1 MRLTIDN
8 LKKES
13 VIFSKLEASYNNSL
27 LYGTTDGK
35 KIATD
40 FEHRFKNHLLQS
52 GYEFNSG
59 NSSNGIDF
67 PDLNVDIKTTSI
79 IQPQSSSP
87 FKSARQK
94 IYGLGYD
101 LLVFVY
107 NKIDNPITNSSILN
121 IQHLIYIDKNR
132 TADFQLTTMINNA
145 LDNKAN
151 EDDIV
156 SILFD
161 KNLPIDDIEA
171 YNLAKE
177 ILYNRPNIGY
187 LTISNT
193 LQWRL
198 QYGRVIAESNNLP
211 DIDKLL

>member
-1 MRLTIDN
+1 MILTVDN
-8 LKKES
+8 LKRES
-13 VIFSKLEASYNNSL
+13 IKFSNLEATYNNPL

-35 KIATD
+35 KISTD
-40 FEHRFKNHLLQS
+40 FEHRFKYYLLQL
-52 GYEFNSG
+52 GYEFDSG
-59 NSSNGIDF
+59 NSSKGIDF
-67 PDLNVDIKTTSI
+67 PDLNVDIKTTSTV
-79 IQPQSSSP
+79 QPQSSSP

-107 NKIDNPITNSSILN
+107 NKIDNPINRFAILN
-121 IQHLIYIDKNR
+121 IQHLIYINKNR

-151 EDDIV
+151 EDDIA

-161 KNLPIDDIEA
+161 RNLPIDEIEA

-187 LTISNT
+187 LTISNA

-198 QYGRVIAESNNLP
+198 QYGRVITESNSLL
-211 DIDKLL
+211 DVDKLI

>member
-1 MRLTIDN
+1 MILTIDN
-8 LKKES
+8 LKRES
-13 VIFSKLEASYNNSL
+13 IVFSNLEKNYNNPL

-35 KIATD
+35 KISTD
-40 FEHRFKNHLLQS
+40 FEHRFKYYLLQS
-52 GYEFNSG
+52 GYEFDSG
-59 NSSNGIDF
+59 NSSKGIDF
-67 PDLNVDIKTTSI
+67 PDLNIDIKTTSI
-79 IQPQSSSP
+79 VQPQSSSP

-107 NKIDNPITNSSILN
+107 DKIDNPINRSTTLN
-121 IQHLIYIDKNR
+121 IQNLIYINKNR
-132 TADFQLTTMINNA
+132 TGDFQLTTMINNA

-161 KNLPIDDIEA
+161 RNLPVDEIEA
-171 YNLAKE
+171 YNLATE
-177 ILYNRPNIGY
+177 ILSNRPNIGY
-187 LTISNT
+187 LTISNA

-198 QYGRVIAESNNLP
+198 QYSRVINESSNLP
-211 DIDKLL
+211 DVEKLI